1 VKLKFTGTGDGRG
14 IPVIGCKCDRC
25 TLAREEGGKNRR
37 RTVSF
42 IVTSG
47 SETIILDTPSSIGV
61 VLNEERIFR
70 ISAIFLSHKHFDH
83 LGGITAFEYWPER
96 IPVYGNMS
104 VLGNFE
110 ITDKLYEKCEFHVLQ
125 DRKSVQVGH
134 IEVTPFQVSHTVP
147 TFGLVFMA
155 DNKRVV
161 HFSDKAGTDLS
172 AYEKRLMK
180 TADVAIFHTPGY
192 EGGTDHVD
200 VTSVISIAQRY
211 PSTRFVL
218 SHIGHNN
225 FLYDEIVEKIA
236 LCENMVVAYDRMEIK
251 V

>member
-1 VKLKFTGTGDGRG
+1 MKIKFAGTGDGRG

-70 ISAIFLSHKHFDH
+70 ISAIFLSHKHYDH

-110 ITDKLYEKCEFHVLQ
+110 ITDKLYEKCEFHVLR
-125 DRKSVQVGH
+125 DRKSIKVGR
-134 IEVTPFQVSHTVP
+134 IKVTPFQVSHTVP

-161 HFSDKAGTDLS
+161 HFSDMSGTDLS
-172 AYEKRLMK
+172 DYEKRLVK
-180 TADVAIFHTPGY
+180 TSDIAIFHTPGY

-200 VTSVISIAQRY
+200 VMNVVSIAKRY

-225 FLYDEIVEKIA
+225 LLHDELVVKIA
-236 LCENMVVAYDRMEIK
+236 PCKNMVVAYDRMEIK

>member
-1 VKLKFTGTGDGRG
+1 MKIKFTGTGDGRG
-14 IPVIGCKCDRC
+14 IPVIGCKCNRC

-42 IVTSG
+42 IVTNRSD
-47 SETIILDTPSSIGV
+47 TILFDSPSSIGV
-61 VLNEERIFR
+61 VLNEEQIFR

-83 LGGITAFEYWPER
+83 VGGITAFEYWPVK

-110 ITDKLYEKCEFHVLQ
+110 ITDRLYENCEFHVLH
-125 DRKSVQVGH
+125 DRKSIRVGR
-134 IEVTPFQVSHTVP
+134 IKVTPFQVSHKVP
-147 TFGLVFMA
+147 TFGLVFKE
-155 DNKRVV
+155 NEKRVV
-161 HFSDKAGTDLS
+161 HFSDKAGSELS
-172 AYEKRLMK
+172 DYERRLVK
-180 TADVAIFHTPGY
+180 TSDVAIFHTPGY

-200 VTSVISIAQRY
+200 VMNVVSIAKRY

-225 FLYDEIVEKIA
+225 LLHDELVVKIA
-236 LCENMVVAYDRMEIK
+236 PCKNMVVAYDGMEIK